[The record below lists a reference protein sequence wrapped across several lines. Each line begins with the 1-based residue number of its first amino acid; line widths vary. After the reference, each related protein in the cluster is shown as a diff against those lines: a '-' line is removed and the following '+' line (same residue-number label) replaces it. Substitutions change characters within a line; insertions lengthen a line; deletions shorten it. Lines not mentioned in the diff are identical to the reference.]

1 MIYDFCGYA
10 TRNNVKCSDGRI
22 IMKDAFKDQDGMKV
36 PLVWNHQ
43 HNSPENVLGHAI
55 LENRDDGVY
64 AYAVFND
71 NDMGQRAKEL
81 VRHGDISALSIFA
94 NKLKE
99 QAGRVMHGIIREV
112 SLVLAGANPEA
123 MIDSFV
129 AHSDGSVTEDRT
141 QGWFF
146 SGMEGELYHA
156 ESEDKEDEEDD
167 EEKKRMMRI
176 EKMMARK
183 NGSSEDEDDEDDSD
197 EDGEEEEDSADESDD
212 SDTEEK
218 DGADEE
224 KADESDGEDDE
235 DEKEKLKHAESD
247 DPDEGEETVGD
258 IMETFTDKQK
268 VVVMALIEDALES
281 AGKETKENEEDSTMK
296 HNVFDK
302 ETEQQEN
309 VLSHSDEMKIVEM
322 AKDSSIGT
330 LKGAMKAF
338 CDNEELA
345 HGFDSQSLTL
355 MFPEYKDVKPG
366 APEMLTTDQGW
377 ITKVLNKVH
386 KSPLTRVRTRY
397 TDIRDIE
404 NIRAKGYTK
413 GTQKALQGDIS
424 ALYRTSDA
432 QTVYVR
438 SDLNRDDILD
448 ITDFDV
454 VAYMYNIDRM
464 MLNEELAT
472 AIMLGDGREAG
483 AQYKIDET
491 KIRNIWKDEELY
503 TIHRLVNFETVRT
516 ELQGSGTGTYFGD
529 NFVYAETFV
538 QELLYGREDAKN
550 VGTADLFITPHVLNK
565 MLLARDRN
573 GRRIYNT
580 VEELRSALNVR
591 EIITAEQFEGKFR
604 MVGTQKRELMAI
616 LVNLDNYYLGANKGG
631 EITHFTDFDINFNKE
646 QSLLETRCSGANT
659 RPLSALVLECVA
671 TNPLNDLTVNVDI
684 AEDFDLLGKVIGDL
698 QSGITVGKS
707 AIRGELKYVTGYT
720 GFDGSHPELQKGN
733 YIALKAECEDA
744 DSIVAELV
752 GGDYGPVTLD
762 EDGVIIFRVKNN
774 RQSVKVT
781 AKKTGYADVVK
792 TFSLTGLKLDE
803 A

>member
-64 AYAVFND
+64 AYAVFNN

-123 MIDSFV
+123 MIDSYV

-146 SGMEGELYHA
+146 SGMDGELYHA

-167 EEKKRMMRI
+167 AETARMKRI

-197 EDGEEEEDSADESDD
+197 EDGEEEEEAADESDD

-224 KADESDGEDDE
+224 EADESDGEDDE
-235 DEKEKLKHAESD
+235 DEKKKLNHADSD

-281 AGKETKENEEDSTMK
+281 AKEETKENEEDSTMK

-302 ETEQQEN
+302 ETEVQEN

-322 AKDSSIGT
+322 AKDASIGT

-345 HGFDSQSLTL
+345 HGFDSQTLTL

-386 KSPLTRVRTRY
+386 KSPLTRIRTRY
-397 TDIRDIE
+397 VDIRDIE
-404 NIRAKGYTK
+404 NIRAKGYQK
-413 GTQKALQGDIS
+413 GTQKALQGDVS

-472 AIMLGDGREAG
+472 AIMLGDGRQPG
-483 AQYKIDET
+483 DQYKIDET

-503 TIHRLVNFETVRT
+503 TIHRLVNFDAVRT
-516 ELQGSGTGTYFGD
+516 ELQGSQTGAYFGD
-529 NFVYAETFV
+529 NFVYAEAFV

-550 VGTADLFITPHVLNK
+550 VGVADLFITPHVLNK

-591 EIITAEQFEGKFR
+591 EIITCEQFEDKFR

-616 LVNLDNYYLGANKGG
+616 LVNLDNYHLGANKGG

-646 QSLLETRCSGANT
+646 QSLLETRSSGANV

-684 AEDFDLLGKVIGDL
+684 DADFDLLGKVVGDL
-698 QSGITVGKS
+698 QSGVTVSKS
-707 AIRGELKYVTGYT
+707 AVRGELKYVTGYT

-733 YIALKAECEDA
+733 FLALKAECADA
-744 DSIVAELV
+744 DSIVVELV
-752 GGDYGPVTLD
+752 GGDFGPQTLD
-762 EDGVIIFRVKNN
+762 ADGICIFRVKNN

>member
-1 MIYDFCGYA
+1 MTYDFGGYV
-10 TRNNVKCSDGRI
+10 TRNNVKCSDGRVI
-22 IMKDAFKDQDGMKV
+22 LKDAFKDDDGKKV

-43 HNSPENVLGHAI
+43 HNSPENVLGHAY

-81 VRHGDISALSIFA
+81 VRHGDISALSIYA

-129 AHSDGSVTEDRT
+129 AHSDGSVTEDRE

-146 SGMEGELYHA
+146 SGMDGELYHA
-156 ESEDKEDEEDD
+156 ESEDKDDEEDD
-167 EEKKRMMRI
+167 EEEARMKRI
-176 EKMMARK
+176 EKMMARHR
-183 NGSSEDEDDEDDSD
+183 GSEEAGDDSDEDDEDEGDQ
-197 EDGEEEEDSADESDD
+197 EEDESDD
-212 SDTEEK
+212 SDAEE
-218 DGADEE
+218 
-224 KADESDGEDDE
+224 GEDDE
-235 DEKEKLKHAESD
+235 DEDEKKVKHAESD
-247 DPDEGEETVGD
+247 DSDEGSETVGD
-258 IMETFTDKQK
+258 VMNSFTDKQK

-281 AGKETKENEEDSTMK
+281 AEKENTNNNEEESNMK

-302 ETEQQEN
+302 DTEQDN
-309 VLSHSDEMKIVEM
+309 TLSHSDEMKILEM

-355 MFPEYKDVKPG
+355 LFPEYKDLNPG

-377 ITKVLNKVH
+377 ITKVLNKV
-386 KSPLTRVRTRY
+386 KKIPVSKVRVRF

-413 GTQKALQGDIS
+413 GTQKTLPGDIS
-424 ALYRTSDA
+424 ALYGVADP

-438 SDLNRDDILD
+438 SDLDRDDILD
-448 ITDFDV
+448 MTDFDYV
-454 VAYMYNIDRM
+454 DYMYQIDKM
-464 MLNEELAT
+464 VLNEELAT
-472 AIMLGDGREAG
+472 AIMLGDGREVG
-483 AQYKIDET
+483 AQYKIKEDKIIPIWTDDE
-491 KIRNIWKDEELY
+491 LF
-503 TIHRLVNFETVRT
+503 TIHRVVDFEAAATQ
-516 ELQGSGTGTYFGD
+516 LQGSNTTGYFGE

-550 VGTADLFITPHVLNK
+550 CGMADLYIAPHVLNK

-591 EIITAEQFEGKFR
+591 EIITAEQFEGKTR
-604 MVGTQKRELMAI
+604 TVGNDERELLAI
-616 LVNLDNYYLGANKGG
+616 LVKLENFNLGANKGG
-631 EITHFTDFDINFNKE
+631 QITHFTDFDINFNKE
-646 QSLLETRCSGANT
+646 QSLLETRVSGMNT
-659 RPLSALVLECVA
+659 RPLSALVLESVVE
-671 TNPLNDLTVNVDI
+671 NP
-684 AEDFDLLGKVIGDL
+684 
-698 QSGITVGKS
+698 
-707 AIRGELKYVTGYT
+707 
-720 GFDGSHPELQKGN
+720 
-733 YIALKAECEDA
+733 
-744 DSIVAELV
+744 
-752 GGDYGPVTLD
+752 
-762 EDGVIIFRVKNN
+762 
-774 RQSVKVT
+774 
-781 AKKTGYADVVK
+781 
-792 TFSLTGLKLDE
+792 
-803 A
+803 